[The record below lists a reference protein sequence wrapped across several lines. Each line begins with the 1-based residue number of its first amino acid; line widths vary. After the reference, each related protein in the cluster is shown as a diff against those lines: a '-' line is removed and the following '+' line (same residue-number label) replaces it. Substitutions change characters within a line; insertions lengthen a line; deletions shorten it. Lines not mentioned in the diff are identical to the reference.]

1 MEGNKDESERCIE
14 IGKRYIAQGNLE
26 KARKFLDKAERL
38 YPSSVAKGEMWC
50 TIFLMKWS
58 PKSLSF
64 SFNCFFP
71 DLLNRLESAGDRG
84 SPNGDTRS
92 HSRSRSPAPPN
103 DDEEEPPTRQRKRT
117 TSHGSDEAPAYT
129 KGQVEAVRH
138 IRRCKDY
145 YEILGNSLLF

>member
-1 MEGNKDESERCIE
+1 MCGISDEMKSQIS
-14 IGKRYIAQGNLE
+14 
-26 KARKFLDKAERL
+26 KF
-38 YPSSVAKGEMWC
+38 
-50 TIFLMKWS
+50 
-58 PKSLSF
+58 SL
-64 SFNCFFP
+64 NCFFP

-103 DDEEEPPTRQRKRT
+103 DEEEEPPTRQRKRT

-129 KGQVEAVRH
+129 KVQVEAVRH

-145 YEILGNSLLF
+145 YEILGNSLLYLATHYSTVLVSKAAC